1 MKATSRKHIDGI
13 LVTDERGTIV
23 SANSIAARIFR
34 YDPEDILG
42 RNVELLISGLDLP
55 RKIAKS
61 MRPYEELYESKGR
74 CSDESLTPVEI
85 MISEFQQ
92 SGPATFIILV
102 RDIKGG
108 LNRPISPEYQVVY
121 DSLTGLPNRVLFYD
135 RLHQA
140 VLTGKRTN
148 SPFSLFFIDLD
159 SFQEV
164 NESLGHYTGDWILQQ
179 IATRLC
185 GQLRESDTVAR
196 LGGDEFGIL
205 LPTVDKV
212 EEATLVADK
221 IIEIV
226 QQPIELDGQ
235 SFDIQASLGIALYP
249 HHGRDAQSL
258 IQRADLAMCT
268 AKQQHR
274 GTAVY
279 RAQHERKTGANNL
292 KLKSELHQAIINNEL
307 VIHYQPKIDM
317 VTGKMV
323 SAEALVRWQHPTH
336 GLLGPDTFI
345 PLAEQTGFI
354 RPLSIWVMREALKQC
369 REWRQTNF
377 PVNVAVNISVVNLQ
391 DDNLPEQVSEC
402 LTASDADPEWL
413 ELEITE
419 TAVMTDP
426 PHALEVLRKLD
437 QLGIRLSIDDFG
449 TGYASLTYLKKMPV
463 NEIKIDKS
471 FVLDVTDDQ
480 DDMVIIRA
488 TIDLAHNLGLSVVA
502 EGVAS
507 HQAWCVLAGLKCDKA
522 QGFYMSRPLTAP
534 QLTYR
539 LEKHGL
545 PLDWRDA

>member
-1 MKATSRKHIDGI
+1 
-13 LVTDERGTIV
+13 
-23 SANSIAARIFR
+23 
-34 YDPEDILG
+34 
-42 RNVELLISGLDLP
+42 
-55 RKIAKS
+55 
-61 MRPYEELYESKGR
+61 
-74 CSDESLTPVEI
+74 